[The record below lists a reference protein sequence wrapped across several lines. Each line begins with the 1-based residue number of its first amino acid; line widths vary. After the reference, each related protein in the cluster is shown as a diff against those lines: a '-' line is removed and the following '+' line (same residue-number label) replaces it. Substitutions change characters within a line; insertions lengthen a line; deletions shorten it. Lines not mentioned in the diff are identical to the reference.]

1 MKRNSLSRRSM
12 LRGML
17 GGAAVCVGLP
27 MLDLF
32 VNGNGTALANGS
44 AFPTRFGLFF
54 WGNGMIPDQW
64 VPSASGIG
72 ADWQLS
78 DQLSPLLPVKDALT
92 VVTGTNVRVPNVI
105 PHGAGPGGILS
116 GAPITVIGG
125 EDYTLSQPSIDQV
138 LANEIGNLTRFRSIE
153 VGIQPGSKGRSY
165 NGPNSQN
172 PPETSPIALYQRLF
186 GADFVEPGD
195 EPILDP
201 RLALRRS
208 VLDAVMADSAR
219 LQSKVGTSDR
229 IRLEQHF
236 DGIRDL
242 EQRLQRLEEDPPNLA
257 SCQRAPMPAPEYPDV
272 DGRPPMH
279 EINTAMADILA
290 MAFACDQ
297 SRVFSVW
304 FSEPVGNVLYPDA
317 TKGHHQLTHDE
328 GGEQVQVNMITKY
341 IMQGYSDLLQRL
353 RAIPEGD
360 QTLLDHCAV
369 LGTSDVSYGR
379 QHKLEDYPILIGGS
393 ANGYFRTDQHYRS
406 LGENSSKVLLSLLR
420 SQGLTVP
427 QFGTDDGQVSEGLS
441 GIEA

>member
-1 MKRNSLSRRSM
+1 MTRTNLSRRTL

-27 MLDLF
+27 MLDIF
-32 VNGNGTALANGS
+32 VNSSGTALADGS

-54 WGNGMIPDQW
+54 WGNGMIPNQW
-64 VPSASGIG
+64 VPSATGSG
-72 ADWQLS
+72 ADWELS
-78 DQLSPLLPVKDALT
+78 DQLSPLLPVKEQLC
-92 VVTGTNVRVPNVI
+92 VVTGTNVRVPNVL
-105 PHGAGPGGILS
+105 PHGAGPGGILT
-116 GAPITVIGG
+116 GHAITVTGSD
-125 EDYTLSQPSIDQV
+125 EYTLSQPSIDQV
-138 LANEIGNLTRFRSIE
+138 LANEFGNLTRFRSIE
-153 VGIQPGSKGRSY
+153 VGVQPESRGKSY
-165 NGPNSQN
+165 NGPHSQN
-172 PPETSPIALYQRLF
+172 PPENSPIALYQRLF

-195 EPILDP
+195 DPILDP
-201 RLALRRS
+201 KLALRRS

-219 LQSKVGTSDR
+219 LRSRVGVNDQ

-257 SCQRAPMPAPEYPDV
+257 SCMRAPMPHANYPDV
-272 DGRPPMH
+272 DGRPPLH
-279 EINTAMADILA
+279 EISAAMADILA

-297 SRVFSVW
+297 SRIFSMW
-304 FSEPVGNVLYPDA
+304 FSEPVGNVLYPGA

-369 LGTSDVSYGR
+369 FATSDVSFGR

-393 ANGYFRTDQHYRS
+393 GNGYFRTDQHYRS
-406 LGENSSKVLLSLLR
+406 LGESSSKVLYSLLR
-420 SQGLTVP
+420 SQGLTLP
-427 QFGTDDGQVSEGLS
+427 SFGSGDAFTTEGLS
-441 GIEA
+441 AIEV